1 MFAYVGSHLVLPLQH
16 FPSLSNPQDLVL
28 CGRGWVSVCYRAPQW
43 GRLRTH
49 TPSGGTC
56 AQLCWHK
63 ALTHKA
69 GLWGFYSAALSRR
82 KTTTS
87 GKLLDRSLTL
97 DILMLSCALL
107 IIVLKAFFFFIKR
120 STSSH
125 SVLYSDN
132 SLEFYVRLDCSSLE
146 DAEVLLSFC
155 GSTSF
160 HSEQIIPHF
169 QDKSSS
175 GKSESIDYAPVTVG
189 TGAYANHSAPV

>member
-1 MFAYVGSHLVLPLQH
+1 MCSAVLTQGPYTQGGIVGVL
-16 FPSLSNPQDLVL
+16 LSCTKQEEDHDF
-28 CGRGWVSVCYRAPQW
+28 RE
-43 GRLRTH
+43 
-49 TPSGGTC
+49 
-56 AQLCWHK
+56 
-63 ALTHKA
+63 
-69 GLWGFYSAALSRR
+69 
-82 KTTTS
+82 TTW
-87 GKLLDRSLTL
+87 SLTL